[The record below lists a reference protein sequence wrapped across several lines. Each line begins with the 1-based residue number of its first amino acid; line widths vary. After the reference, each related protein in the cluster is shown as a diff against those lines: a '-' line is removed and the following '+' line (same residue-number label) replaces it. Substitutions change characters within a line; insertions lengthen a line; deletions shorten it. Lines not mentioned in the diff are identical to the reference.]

1 MPALLKYIKY
11 TLDQGIEM
19 KWIDAIKILAHREY
33 AKSTILMR
41 QKMIGIGSLL
51 L

>member
-1 MPALLKYIKY
+1 MPALFKH
-11 TLDQGIEM
+11 TLDQGIKT
-19 KWIDAIKILAHREY
+19 KWIDVIKILTHIEST
-33 AKSTILMR
+33 KSTILMR